1 MPTGDTCTGK
11 SAVHGTGLFAA
22 RAMPARHALGA
33 FDGARLTSAGFAQR
47 KAARGRCLL
56 RYTDLDGKEVFLD
69 GEGRS
74 DRAFV
79 NSVAGTG
86 LQANVEFV
94 CDGECL
100 QVYTLRAVAEGEEL
114 FAEYE
119 LVRARGAA
127 RRRQMTQ
134 APPPQPP
141 VRAVDAEEFLG
152 RLRHA
157 VLSEG
162 GYVAH
167 APVRAGASAALADF
181 TASFGRAGSL
191 AEAAQRLGVKKPAM
205 GDAALE
211 EMDGA
216 AGSAAAAGRA
226 AARWPGAGDAGARV
240 VHSFVVSLHVAGL
253 HIVLGGR

>member
-114 FAEYE
+114 LADYE

-127 RRRQMTQ
+127 PAGACLRLTCARLKCRAH
-134 APPPQPP
+134 APTE
-141 VRAVDAEEFLG
+141 D
-152 RLRHA
+152 LRHA
-157 VLSEG
+157 FGCVQRRRHLPPRRATRRRSGCCVCTDLRRMPSCSETAP
-162 GYVAH
+162 AH
-167 APVRAGASAALADF
+167 C
-181 TASFGRAGSL
+181 
-191 AEAAQRLGVKKPAM
+191 
-205 GDAALE
+205 E
-211 EMDGA
+211 E
-216 AGSAAAAGRA
+216 
-226 AARWPGAGDAGARV
+226 
-240 VHSFVVSLHVAGL
+240 HCTE
-253 HIVLGGR
+253 